1 MWEFPKIVGFTPQI
15 IHFHRAF
22 PLFSPSNFGVFP
34 TIFGGIGLVGDDSYV
49 ASAGGIAVALV
60 VMMLMTMSA
69 LIYRSAMG
77 GRKDGFFPIFFKIHG
92 SMFVLKQTGQ
102 NLFRIFLSPSRGFKK
117 TCCESTQEV
126 LLKLD

>member
-1 MWEFPKIVGFTPQI
+1 M
-15 IHFHRAF
+15 
-22 PLFSPSNFGVFP
+22 
-34 TIFGGIGLVGDDSYV
+34 VGDDSYV

-77 GRKDGFFPIFFKIHG
+77 GRKDGFFPIFFFKNPWIHVCPETNRTK
-92 SMFVLKQTGQ
+92 SFQDVFFSKSWVQ
-102 NLFRIFLSPSRGFKK
+102 KK